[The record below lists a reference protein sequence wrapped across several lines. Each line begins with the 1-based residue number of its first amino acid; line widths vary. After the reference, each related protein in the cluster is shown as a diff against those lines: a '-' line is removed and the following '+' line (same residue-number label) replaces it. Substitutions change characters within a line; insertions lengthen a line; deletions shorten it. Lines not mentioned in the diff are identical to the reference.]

1 MGDMD
6 NRSEKDGRVT
16 GVTVT
21 GVTRRVEGDMGSFP
35 AM

>member
-6 NRSEKDGRVT
+6 NRSENDGR
-16 GVTVT
+16 GDRSESD
-21 GVTRRVEGDMGSFP
+21 GGDKKSGGDMGSFP